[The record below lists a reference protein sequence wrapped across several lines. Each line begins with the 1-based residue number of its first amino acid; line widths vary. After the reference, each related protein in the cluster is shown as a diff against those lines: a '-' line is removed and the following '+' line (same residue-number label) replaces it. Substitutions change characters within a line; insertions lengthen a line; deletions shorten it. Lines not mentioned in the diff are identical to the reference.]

1 MKKIISFFYGVK
13 KEMKKVKWPTRK
25 EMITYSTATLT
36 FILVFA
42 LFFSATDFVL
52 AFFNSWMVK

>member
-1 MKKIISFFYGVK
+1 MKKIVEFFMDVK
-13 KEMKKVKWPTRK
+13 AEMKKVKWPTK
-25 EMITYSTATLT
+25 KNMTVYAAATLG